1 MFFVTFKRDNVLL
14 HSFIFELTLNVHIEH
29 AKFFGDFSAFLLLL
43 SLLSNWVNN
52 HWHQSGSCTAH
63 CSLSTESS
71 GWGLTSQSWGL
82 TRHYRGSGC
91 SGRVWPLD
99 VITARPWGSAEG
111 TAGTLLAPLL
121 LSGTSCRT
129 PVSPTGCWCRL
140 PSFSSREQSDVP
152 GRLKIS
158 TVPSKHWA
166 FSA

>member
-1 MFFVTFKRDNVLL
+1 MSILTCEVLWRFF
-14 HSFIFELTLNVHIEH
+14 S
-29 AKFFGDFSAFLLLL
+29 FLLLL
-43 SLLSNWVNN
+43 LFLNWVNK
-52 HWHQSGSCTAH
+52 HWQQSGSCTAH

-71 GWGLTSQSWGL
+71 GWGLTSQPWGL

-99 VITARPWGSAEG
+99 VITARPWGRAEG

-121 LSGTSCRT
+121 LSGTSCRI
-129 PVSPTGCWCRL
+129 PVSPAGCWCRL

-152 GRLKIS
+152 GRLRIS

-166 FSA
+166 FSASNLFQCKLM